1 MKILALARE
10 ISKGDYAPFLVDETL
25 KVWDLYLKETIRE
38 IYFTEER
45 NAVLLL
51 ECKDKS
57 EAEQLLNQ
65 LPLVKQKLISFE
77 IYELHPYTGY
87 SILFEKT

>member
-10 ISKGDYAPFLVDETL
+10 KNKGDYAPFLVDETL
-25 KVWDLYLKETIRE
+25 KVWDLYLKEFIRE

-51 ECKDKS
+51 ECKDKA
-57 EAEQLLNQ
+57 EAQHLLNQ
-65 LPLVKQKLISFE
+65 LPLVKQNLIIFE
-77 IYELHPYTGY
+77 VYELHPYTGY
-87 SILFEKT
+87 SILFDKT